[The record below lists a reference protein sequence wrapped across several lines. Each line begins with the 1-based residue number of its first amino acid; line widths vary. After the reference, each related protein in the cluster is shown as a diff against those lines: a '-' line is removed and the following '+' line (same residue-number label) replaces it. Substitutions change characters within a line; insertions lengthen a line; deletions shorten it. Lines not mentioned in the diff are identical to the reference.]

1 MFNENAVPQLH
12 NPILKQA
19 KERFFQYKKTA
30 DRGKPTWNFL
40 RDKWPYGNVYLNARA
55 STKFAD
61 ALIEDTGARS
71 YNVSLNETLMK
82 MGFCKE
88 DLGHVLQTFELGFH
102 TLLASHESSIQQGL
116 KAIDHVIEANFVI
129 DQRLN
134 PPSDFFVSLY
144 EKWNLD
150 TDDYFEE
157 TSTNH
162 FAQASMD
169 QHKTLTGVAKRAVW
183 KQLLGMANDIWL
195 KERLVSASTAQG
207 SMGDFEGQMPSSCGI
222 LCPSTSLEAQRCG
235 IRTYLSV
242 LHWIDG
248 MRKGAS
254 CRTCTSSCL
263 GDLQLKVETLSD
275 GSDPK

>member
-19 KERFFQYKKTA
+19 KESFSQYKKTA

-88 DLGHVLQTFELGFH
+88 NLGHVLQTFELGFH
-102 TLLASHESSIQQGL
+102 TLLACEMVTIRSRIPTSTR
-116 KAIDHVIEANFVI
+116 N
-129 DQRLN
+129 
-134 PPSDFFVSLY
+134 LY

-150 TDDYFEE
+150 TDDHFEE
-157 TSTNH
+157 TSANH